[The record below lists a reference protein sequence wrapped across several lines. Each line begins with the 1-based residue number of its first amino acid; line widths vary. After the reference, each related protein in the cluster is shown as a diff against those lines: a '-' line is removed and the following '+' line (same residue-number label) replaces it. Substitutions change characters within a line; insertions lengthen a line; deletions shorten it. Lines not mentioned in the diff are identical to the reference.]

1 MLQIART
8 LRLLLLLLLT
18 LVANVYLLVW
28 EKVTKKKI
36 FPGY

>member
-1 MLQIART
+1 MLQVTRT

-18 LVANVYLLVW
+18 LLANVYLMVW